1 MICGRAQRC
10 DDFVVRRFIGVFMG
24 GRSSQ
29 NACPACG
36 VSGARVETA
45 ENADAREREGGSE
58 VSKRKVKEE
67 EVL

>member
-1 MICGRAQRC
+1 
-10 DDFVVRRFIGVFMG
+10 MG